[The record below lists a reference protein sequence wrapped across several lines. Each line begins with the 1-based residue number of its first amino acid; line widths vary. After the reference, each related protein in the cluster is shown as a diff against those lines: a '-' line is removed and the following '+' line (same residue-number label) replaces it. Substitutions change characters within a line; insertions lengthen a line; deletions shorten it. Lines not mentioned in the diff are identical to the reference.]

1 MLIRPLDHPVDVP
14 ALLDLF
20 ERCRSD
26 DGQPPLSE
34 HKYASLTGERL
45 SGAGFVVEDDGSTVG
60 YLHLLES
67 QRSGTY
73 ELEIAVAS
81 AKSDFIEGR
90 LVEVALEHVRGLRGN
105 EVHAWVYQGG
115 SSRSLESLGF
125 DRVRTLHQLRVQL
138 PVERSPI
145 PPGVAFT
152 EFDQADEEA
161 FLDLTNRAFRGHLDT
176 GNWSTEDLHER
187 QAYEWFD
194 PAGVRM
200 VWEGSRLVAVCWTKQ
215 HPRGIGEIYL
225 IASDPDRRGSGFGRA
240 AALEGLRFLSEAGSS
255 VGMLYVDASNDGAHR
270 LYEQLGFE
278 KHHTDL
284 AYGLKL

>member
-1 MLIRPLDHPVDVP
+1 MLVRPLYHPADVP
-14 ALLDLF
+14 ALIDLF

-45 SGAGFVVEDDGSTVG
+45 SGSGFVVEDDGSIVG

-73 ELEIAVAS
+73 ELEIAVDS
-81 AKSDFIEGR
+81 AKSDFIEEG
-90 LVEVALEHVRGLRGN
+90 LLEAALEHVRMVGGD

-115 SSRSLESLGF
+115 SSRSLENLGF
-125 DRVRTLHQLRVQL
+125 ERVRTLHQLRVQL
-138 PVERSPI
+138 PVETSPI
-145 PPGVAFT
+145 PPGTAFT
-152 EFDQADEEA
+152 EFTQDDEEA
-161 FLDLTNRAFRGHLDT
+161 FLDLNNRAFRGHLDA

-187 QAYEWFD
+187 QAYQWFD

-215 HPRGIGEIYL
+215 HPGGFGEIYL

-240 AALEGLRFLSEAGSS
+240 AALEGLRFLNEAGSS
-255 VGMLYVDASNDGAHR
+255 VGMLHVEASNDGALR

>member
-1 MLIRPLDHPVDVP
+1 MLVRPLHHPADVP
-14 ALLDLF
+14 ALIDLF
-20 ERCRSD
+20 ERCRSE

-45 SGAGFVVEDDGSTVG
+45 SGAGFVVEDDGSVVG

-67 QRSGTY
+67 KRSGTF
-73 ELEIAVAS
+73 ELEIAVGS
-81 AKSDFIEGR
+81 AESDFIRER
-90 LVEVALEHVRGLRGN
+90 LLEVALEHVRGLRGD

-115 SSRSLESLGF
+115 SSRSLENLGF
-125 DRVRTLHQLRVQL
+125 ERVRTLHQMRVQL
-138 PVERSPI
+138 PVETSPI
-145 PPGVAFT
+145 PPGIAFR

-161 FLDLTNRAFRGHLDT
+161 FLDLNNRAFRGHFDA
-176 GNWSTEDLHER
+176 GNWSTEDLSER

-200 VWEGSRLVAVCWTKQ
+200 GWEGSRLVAVCWTKQ
-215 HPRGIGEIYL
+215 HPGGFGEIYL

-240 AALEGLRFLSEAGSS
+240 AALEGLRFLNEAGSG
-255 VGMLYVDASNDGAHR
+255 VGMLYVEASNDGALR
-270 LYEQLGFE
+270 LYEQLGFK